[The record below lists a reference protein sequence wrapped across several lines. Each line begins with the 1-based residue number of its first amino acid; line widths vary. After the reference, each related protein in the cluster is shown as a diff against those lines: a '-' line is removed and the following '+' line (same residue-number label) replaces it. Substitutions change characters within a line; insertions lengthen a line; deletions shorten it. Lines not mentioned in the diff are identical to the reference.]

1 MRSTTRTLAALI
13 AAATALSGC
22 LAHAINEKNGLRY
35 HDAGLAAEQA
45 GDFKTAER
53 DYFRALIN
61 FRDGDLPESYLSM
74 ELYNLGRMEG
84 YNCKYGDAKAHLLDA
99 LDREERLSGPESSLT
114 TKRLFELARLS
125 YDRGEYA
132 DAAIYYGRG
141 IPAVRKLG
149 IEKTD
154 PLTLANALDEY
165 ATALRY
171 AGRSEKE
178 AKASV
183 SAADAL
189 RASHPG
195 EEAKYNFVRYTRRC
209 DH

>member
-1 MRSTTRTLAALI
+1 MRATTRTLAALI
-13 AAATALSGC
+13 AAATGLSGC
-22 LAHAINEKNGLRY
+22 LAHAVNEKNGLRY
-35 HDAGLAAEQA
+35 HEAALEAEQA

-53 DYFRALIN
+53 DYFRALVN

-99 LDREERLSGPESSLT
+99 LQREERFSGPESSLT

-141 IPAVRKLG
+141 IPAARKLG
-149 IEKTD
+149 LEKTD
-154 PLTLANALDEY
+154 PITLANALDEY
-165 ATALRY
+165 TTALRY
-171 AGRSEKE
+171 AGRSEE
-178 AKASV
+178 ATVSA
-183 SAADAL
+183 SAADAI

-195 EEAKYNFVRYTRRC
+195 EQAKYRFVRYTRRC
-209 DH
+209 DE

>member
-1 MRSTTRTLAALI
+1 MAALI
-13 AAATALSGC
+13 AAATGLSGC

-35 HDAGLAAEQA
+35 HDAGLEAEQA

-53 DYFRALIN
+53 DYLRALIN
-61 FRDGDLPESYLSM
+61 FRDGELPESYLSM

-84 YNCKYGDAKAHLLDA
+84 HNCNYADAKAHLLDA
-99 LDREERLSGPESSLT
+99 LHREERLSGPESSLT

-141 IPAVRKLG
+141 IPAARKLG

-154 PLTLANALDEY
+154 PITLANALDEY
-165 ATALRY
+165 GTALRN
-171 AGRSEKE
+171 AERPEE
-178 AKASV
+178 AKAAV
-183 SAADAL
+183 SAADGI

-195 EEAKYNFVRYTRRC
+195 EKAKYNFVRYTRRC
-209 DH
+209 DG